1 MKADQQVLQTVLA
14 NCLPGIC
21 QLLRLH
27 DIELSLITVNWF
39 LTLFSNVVNFKVLL
53 RIWDLLFFEGSI
65 ILFQIT
71 IGLLKLKGKLI
82 LFELFSLFGRY
93 LSYSETF
100 LKGHLKLVDISQ

>member
-1 MKADQQVLQTVLA
+1 MKGVKADQQVLQTVLG

-82 LFELFSLFGRY
+82 YCCFFF
-93 LSYSETF
+93 F
-100 LKGHLKLVDISQ
+100 

>member
-71 IGLLKLKGKLI
+71 IGLLKLKGKYIFILLI
-82 LFELFSLFGRY
+82 KV
-93 LSYSETF
+93 T
-100 LKGHLKLVDISQ
+100 KN

>member
-1 MKADQQVLQTVLA
+1 VKADQQVLQTVLG

-53 RIWDLLFFEGSI
+53 SFWDLLFFEGSI

-71 IGLLKLKGKLI
+71 IGLLKSKGKYNYYYQI
-82 LFELFSLFGRY
+82 GNR
-93 LSYSETF
+93 TR
-100 LKGHLKLVDISQ
+100 I

>member
-1 MKADQQVLQTVLA
+1 MKADQQVLQTVLG

-65 ILFQIT
+65 VLFQIT
-71 IGLLKLKGKLI
+71 IGLLKSKGKCNFYYLMI
-82 LFELFSLFGRY
+82 NSWLGFEC
-93 LSYSETF
+93 
-100 LKGHLKLVDISQ
+100 ICN

>member
-1 MKADQQVLQTVLA
+1 MLFHFNEGVKADQQVLQTVLG
-14 NCLPGIC
+14 NCLPRIC

-71 IGLLKLKGKLI
+71 IGLLKLKGKYI
-82 LFELFSLFGRY
+82 ICFFFFDDHY
-93 LSYSETF
+93 
-100 LKGHLKLVDISQ
+100 

>member
-1 MKADQQVLQTVLA
+1 MYVFNIKHNFFIGVKADQQVLQTVLG

-65 ILFQIT
+65 VLFQIT
-71 IGLLKLKGKLI
+71 IGLLKLKGK
-82 LFELFSLFGRY
+82 Y
-93 LSYSETF
+93 L
-100 LKGHLKLVDISQ
+100 

>member
-1 MKADQQVLQTVLA
+1 MLQTVLA

-21 QLLRLH
+21 QLLKLH

-71 IGLLKLKGKLI
+71 IGLLKTKGKLNFYFFI
-82 LFELFSLFGRY
+82 Y
-93 LSYSETF
+93 NN
-100 LKGHLKLVDISQ
+100 